1 MLPFFNA
8 SLMDK
13 KTQEQLKT
21 KLLGEEQRLMKELS
35 TILGKPQGENTSDS
49 TTQPPFPQFGSK
61 DDENAAEVATFSD
74 ALSLQRTIE
83 ESLTDVR
90 RALSRMAKGEYGL
103 CRYCGKPIDERRL
116 LARPE
121 SSSCVACKEELKSR
135 P

>member
-1 MLPFFNA
+1 
-8 SLMDK
+8 MDAK
-13 KTQEQLKT
+13 IQEQLKQ
-21 KLLGEEQRLMKELS
+21 KLTAEEQRLMRELAN
-35 TILGKPQGENTSDS
+35 ILGTVQNDSASDA
-49 TTQPPFPQFGSK
+49 TAQPPFPQFGSK

-74 ALSLQRTIE
+74 SLSLQRKID
-83 ESLTDVR
+83 ESLRDVR
-90 RALSRMAKGEYGL
+90 RAIARLAKGEYGL